1 MSNMNEHNTRWDGH
15 IMSDPFEQS
24 LIDLGLSVVGWS
36 TKYSSVTLHRRP
48 IFGGKQKYRKVFYAW
63 VERKKGEDSEG
74 NIHWRSSDVHKLKSK
89 SDSKGQA
96 QHEARLLFKEYYPNR
111 SRKLHIKE
119 ELVPIKHR
127 QKKSQATTPDS

>member
-1 MSNMNEHNTRWDGH
+1 MTEPFDYLDMS
-15 IMSDPFEQS
+15 I
-24 LIDLGLSVVGWS
+24 LG
-36 TKYSSVTLHRRP
+36 SSMRYDCVTLHRRP

-63 VERKKGEDSEG
+63 CETRKSD
-74 NIHWRSSDVHKLKSK
+74 SDVFKLKSK

-111 SRKLHIKE
+111 WRNLHVE
-119 ELVPIKHR
+119 EKLVPVKHR

>member
-1 MSNMNEHNTRWDGH
+1 MT
-15 IMSDPFEQS
+15 DPLEQS
-24 LIDLGLSVVGWS
+24 LIDLGLCFNKSYDDYQS
-36 TKYSSVTLHRRP
+36 ISLHRRP

-63 VERKKGEDSEG
+63 VETKKGE
-74 NIHWRSSDVHKLKSK
+74 SDVRKLKSK

-111 SRKLHIKE
+111 WRKLHIKE
-119 ELVPIKHR
+119 ELVPVKHR

>member
-1 MSNMNEHNTRWDGH
+1 M
-15 IMSDPFEQS
+15 
-24 LIDLGLSVVGWS
+24 IDLWNEENDL
-36 TKYSSVTLHRRP
+36 YYDCVTLHRKP

-63 VERKKGEDSEG
+63 VETRKQE
-74 NIHWRSSDVHKLKSK
+74 SDLYKLKSK

-96 QHEARLLFKEYYPNR
+96 QYEARLLFKEYYPNR
-111 SRKLHIKE
+111 WRTLHVKE

>member
-1 MSNMNEHNTRWDGH
+1 MIDPLNEEN
-15 IMSDPFEQS
+15 
-24 LIDLGLSVVGWS
+24 DL
-36 TKYSSVTLHRRP
+36 YYDCVTLHKRP

-63 VERKKGEDSEG
+63 VETRKQE
-74 NIHWRSSDVHKLKSK
+74 SDLYKLKSK

-96 QHEARLLFKEYYPNR
+96 QYEARLLFKEYYPNR
-111 SRKLHIKE
+111 WRTLHVEE

>member
-1 MSNMNEHNTRWDGH
+1 MT
-15 IMSDPFEQS
+15 DPLEQS
-24 LIDLGLSVVGWS
+24 LIDLGLSIVGWS
-36 TKYSSVTLHRRP
+36 TKYDCVTLHRRP

-63 VERKKGEDSEG
+63 CETRKDTTD
-74 NIHWRSSDVHKLKSK
+74 IHKLKSK

-111 SRKLHIKE
+111 WRKLHIKE
-119 ELVPIKHR
+119 ELVPVKHR